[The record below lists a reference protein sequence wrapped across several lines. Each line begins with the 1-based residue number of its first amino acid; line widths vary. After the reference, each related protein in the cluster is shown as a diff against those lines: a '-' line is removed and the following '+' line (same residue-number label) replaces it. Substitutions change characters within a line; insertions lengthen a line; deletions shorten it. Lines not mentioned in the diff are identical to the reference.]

1 MVHIRR
7 KEPNAMSSSECK
19 KVLNLTIVSA
29 SLLMGFS
36 FVNWFFVG
44 LNILCVKMNV
54 ITKKIAPCLRPC
66 LHGVGDPG
74 LVG

>member
-19 KVLNLTIVSA
+19 KVLSLTIVST

-36 FVNWFFVG
+36 FVNWFFCRVKHS
-44 LNILCVKMNV
+44 LCENERHY
-54 ITKKIAPCLRPC
+54 KKDCALSYSDHYLKDI
-66 LHGVGDPG
+66 
-74 LVG
+74 